1 MQALNQYA
9 LLHHFSDRKIQSIQS
24 IARTHALLVKHNN
37 TPPMSTIK
45 IDLDDVTFAC
55 QLQIFDRTNWW
66 EIGRTSTWRTFPA
79 DESND
84 LEP

>member
-1 MQALNQYA
+1 
-9 LLHHFSDRKIQSIQS
+9 
-24 IARTHALLVKHNN
+24 
-37 TPPMSTIK
+37 MSTIK